1 MDITVASVPRNLS
14 LWVARADLRQ
24 TRWVVDE
31 PVPPLAEGQALLNID
46 LLALTAN
53 NVTYGAFGDAMKYWD
68 FFPTGD
74 PAWGQI
80 PAWGFAT
87 VAASRAPGVEVGTRV
102 YGYFPMARS
111 LVVTP
116 TSAGPGGFT
125 DGAPHRAALSGL
137 YNRYQATGHDP
148 LYRAAQEGVI
158 AVLRPLFTT
167 SFLIDDWL
175 AEQAF
180 FDARQIVLSSAS
192 SKTAYATAWCL
203 AQRAGL
209 QVVGLTSSRNRAYV
223 QGLGVYSRVE
233 AYESVG
239 SLPKDRSVY
248 IDFAGSAE
256 LRRTVHEHWADALAC
271 STAVGATDWEHRAAG
286 SGLRLPGPKPQFFF
300 APSQAQQRLKEWGG
314 AGFGQRLGQA
324 WSGFTTAALAARPP
338 WLGLREVSGRD
349 EIAAAYRSLVAG
361 EVAPDVGLVLRMSA
375 TA

>member
-1 MDITVASVPRNLS
+1 MDITVAAVPRNLS
-14 LWVARADLRQ
+14 LWVGRADLRQ
-24 TRWVVDE
+24 TSWVVDE
-31 PVPPLAEGQALLNID
+31 PAPLAEGQALLNID

-87 VAASRAPGVEVGTRV
+87 VAASRSPGVEVGTRV

-116 TSAGPGGFT
+116 THAGPGGFT
-125 DGAPHRAALSGL
+125 DGAEHRAALPGL
-137 YNRYQATGHDP
+137 YNRYQATAADP
-148 LYRAAQEGVI
+148 LYRADQEGVI

-175 AEQAF
+175 AEEVF
-180 FDARQIVLSSAS
+180 FDARQVVLSSAS

-203 AQRAGL
+203 AQRPGL
-209 QVVGLTSSRNRAYV
+209 QVVGLTSPRNVDYV
-223 QGLGVYSRVE
+223 KRLGLYSRVE
-233 AYESVG
+233 AYGSVG
-239 SLPKDRSVY
+239 ALPKDRTVY
-248 IDFAGSAE
+248 IDFAGSAD
-256 LRRTVHEHWADALAC
+256 LRQAVHGHWGEALAC

-286 SGLRLPGPKPQFFF
+286 TGQRLPGPKPRFFF
-300 APSQAQQRLKEWGG
+300 APSQAQKRLKEWGG

-324 WSGFTTAALAARPP
+324 WSGFTNAALAARPP
-338 WLGLREVSGRD
+338 WLTLRVVSGRD
-349 EIAAAYRSLVAG
+349 AIEASYRSLLVG
-361 EVAPDVGLVLRMSA
+361 EMAPDVGLVLRMSA
-375 TA
+375 TS